1 MRLTSLAI
9 CCAIVTALAAAPAAA
24 DGDPAKGAEIAREL
38 CVSCH
43 NVEPGGPFKLMPP
56 SFAAISAYRTDEQI
70 FARIMFPPPAGC
82 TPACPKSATSRP
94 PSTSPTSSRT
104 SAPLRRGRLGNA
116 LASRRRSMHFLHVR
130 SRHLRS

>member
-1 MRLTSLAI
+1 MRLKSLAI

-56 SFAAISAYRTDEQI
+56 SFAAISVYRTDEQI
-70 FARIMFPPPAGC
+70 FARIMFPPLHAGMPEIGGKL
-82 TPACPKSATSRP
+82 TPFNVAHLVAYI
-94 PSTSPTSSRT
+94 
-104 SAPLRRGRLGNA
+104 
-116 LASRRRSMHFLHVR
+116 RSLEAR
-130 SRHLRS
+130 